1 MLGADQKGT
10 ESRRQGGGLSHQGGW
25 RGDLSQG
32 QFDFSGQRRAHS
44 LTHSRCRRRIT
55 VMPSHV
61 SHVSQYHS
69 DTVILKYYHSDAIT

>member
-32 QFDFSGQRRAHS
+32 QFDFSGQRAHS
-44 LTHSRCRRRIT
+44 LTL
-55 VMPSHV
+55 
-61 SHVSQYHS
+61 QAA
-69 DTVILKYYHSDAIT
+69 YHSDAVTCITRITVSQ